1 MRTFYSIIPLLLTL
15 SSPLLA
21 LPPGLLTGVSPD
33 ERECLALRERI
44 EARQLLRSLAL
55 SDDRQKLLATLARE
69 RLAQQQ
75 AIVEAR
81 SAAGKAV
88 LEAMTRLR
96 DAVLASNGVPD
107 DVKAAVWQ
115 AEAPYKRLID
125 RFEVSEATRER
136 DILALLDRDQLSRL
150 KKPPFSGR
158 GPRASNAPEP
168 AGTHRVV
175 RLLAGPGALG
185 ALEGREVPVPFYDEP
200 PDLRACIDDIR
211 VLNLVNALYL
221 TPEQAA
227 KMLPL
232 IEKTAVA
239 REAAR
244 QKMAAL
250 ARRLLPNLRELD
262 RKLAGGTQSQR
273 ERTGALWE
281 YARERWDIADMREEV
296 ESDCLEALKTILTP
310 NQHSMI
316 ADFVPCVVPVRNLT
330 NPERVGQAGDNSG
343 LERALDRA
351 RGLPAQALPRFT
363 GRLKDRITELFRRR
377 RATPA
382 ETEAVVGRVE
392 DTIREARSLDETTWQ
407 LKRAELAG
415 RLALPTRTL
424 SGNALDRRIAEF
436 LLAPN
441 LAPILKSRF
450 PAGGPLTA
458 VKAPG
463 R

>member
-1 MRTFYSIIPLLLTL
+1 MRTFSSIIPLLLIL
-15 SSPLLA
+15 SSPLFA
-21 LPPGLLTGVSPD
+21 LPPGLLAGASPD

-44 EARQLLRSLAL
+44 EARQVLRSLGL
-55 SDDRQKLLATLARE
+55 SDEGRKSLAALARE
-69 RLAQQQ
+69 RLARQQ
-75 AIVEAR
+75 AIVDAR
-81 SAAGKAV
+81 SAAEKPV
-88 LEAMTRLR
+88 MEAMSRLR
-96 DAVLASNGVPD
+96 SAVLADNGVPE
-107 DVKAAVWQ
+107 DVKAAVWR

-125 RFEVSEATRER
+125 RFEESEETRER
-136 DILALLDRDQLSRL
+136 EILSLLDRSQLSRL
-150 KKPPFSGR
+150 KQPPFSGR

-168 AGTHRVV
+168 AGTHRVA

-185 ALEGREVPVPFYDEP
+185 ALEGRDVPVPFYDEP
-200 PDLRACIDDIR
+200 PELRACIDDIR

-227 KMLPL
+227 KMGPL
-232 IEKTAVA
+232 IEKTAAA

-244 QKMAAL
+244 KEMAGL

-281 YARERWDIADMREEV
+281 YARERWDISDAREEV
-296 ESDCLEALKTILTP
+296 KNDCLEAVKAVLTP
-310 NQHSMI
+310 NQIATI
-316 ADFVPCVVPVRNLT
+316 ADFVPCVVPIRNLT
-330 NPERVGQAGDNSG
+330 NPERVGQVGDNSG
-343 LERALDRA
+343 LERALNRS
-351 RGLPAQALPRFT
+351 RGLSTQALPRFT
-363 GRLKDRITELFRRR
+363 ARLKERISEQFRRR

-382 ETEAVVGRVE
+382 ETAMVVGRVE
-392 DTIREARSLDETTWQ
+392 DTIREARSMDETTWQ

-450 PAGGPLTA
+450 PAEGPLTI